1 MNEVTSH
8 VLKSE
13 ERQLGVATASSGKS
27 CAKSGFTLI
36 ELLVV
41 IAIIAILAALLLPAL
56 AKSKDQA
63 IRTECRSNLNQYNI
77 AMHIYANE
85 NKDYLP
91 QQPNDGGIY
100 WAWDLPWNEGLN
112 LLADGMIWRTF
123 YCPGTAW
130 KFADTNNYDLFY
142 NYAPGN
148 IHVTGY
154 ALTLTNTAEFSEPG
168 PLTNINVKMSAPRSW
183 QVGPSPVPYGPVSQ
197 RVLLADATLE
207 LNGVWNS
214 IQGGY
219 TVDGKPFTHTTAHL
233 TTLGKPAGGNMGM
246 IDGHVEWR
254 DFRFMVKRTD
264 STSGIGSPGS
274 DPAYWW

>member
-1 MNEVTSH
+1 MMMRIGSKRSGRNSLRAAPSPCAECRLVMNEVSRPA
-8 VLKSE
+8 LKNE
-13 ERQLGVATASSGKS
+13 ECQRGVAAAPGGQS
-27 CAKSGFTLI
+27 CAKEAFTLI

-63 IRTECRSNLNQYNI
+63 IRTECKSNLNQYSI

-85 NKDYLP
+85 NRDLLP
-91 QQPNDGGIY
+91 QQVNDGGIY
-100 WAWDLPWNEGLN
+100 WAWDMPWNEGLN

-154 ALTLTNTAEFSEPG
+154 ALTLTN
-168 PLTNINVKMSAPRSW
+168 
-183 QVGPSPVPYGPVSQ
+183 
-197 RVLLADATLE
+197 
-207 LNGVWNS
+207 
-214 IQGGY
+214 
-219 TVDGKPFTHTTAHL
+219 
-233 TTLGKPAGGNMGM
+233 
-246 IDGHVEWR
+246 
-254 DFRFMVKRTD
+254 
-264 STSGIGSPGS
+264 
-274 DPAYWW
+274 

>member
-1 MNEVTSH
+1 MNEVSRPA
-8 VLKSE
+8 LKNE
-13 ERQLGVATASSGKS
+13 ECQRGVAAAPGGQS
-27 CAKSGFTLI
+27 CAKEAFTLI

-63 IRTECRSNLNQYNI
+63 IRTECKSNLNQYSI

-85 NKDYLP
+85 NRDLLP
-91 QQPNDGGIY
+91 QQVNDGGIY
-100 WAWDLPWNEGLN
+100 WAWDMPWNEGLN

-154 ALTLTNTAEFSEPG
+154 ALTLTNTAEFSQPG
-168 PLTNINVKMSAPRSW
+168 PLTNLNVKMSAPRTW
-183 QVGPSPVPYGPVSQ
+183 QVGPTTVQYGPVSQ
-197 RVLLADATLE
+197 RVLLADANLE
-207 LNGVWNS
+207 NNGIWNS
-214 IQGGY
+214 VQGGY
-219 TVDGKPFTHTTAHL
+219 TVNGKPFDHTSAHL
-233 TTLGKPAGGNMGM
+233 TSLGKPSGGNLAM

-254 DFRFMVKRTD
+254 EFKFMIQRTD
-264 STSGIGSPGS
+264 TTSGVVGE
-274 DPAYWW
+274 PAYWW